1 MALRAGGIA
10 DGQSASFVDSVR
22 PAAEVVRAIDDEDED
37 EDEAEV
43 ILDSRPRSL
52 LGRPTT

>member
-22 PAAEVVRAIDDEDED
+22 PAAEVFRAIDDED